1 MGVSSSEKRWVLPE
15 GVAEPAKRI
24 SAELGVHPVAAQ
36 VLVARGYRTLEQV
49 SEFLA
54 DGLDRLPDP
63 LSMKGMPAAVERL
76 ARAVLQHE
84 RTTLWGDYDVD
95 GVSSTALLSLFLAQL
110 GHPVETYIPH
120 RLGEGYGLNMAGV
133 ERIADDGTRLLIT
146 LDCGITSHPEVSRA
160 QARGVDVVVV
170 DHHAVPETMPPA
182 VAVLNPMQPG
192 CGYPTRGLCAA
203 GVAFNLCIGLRK
215 HLRERGF
222 FASRPEPN
230 LKSMLDLVALAT
242 VADVV
247 PLVGANRIL
256 VKQGLKV
263 LTEAK
268 RPGIAALKDV
278 AGLSGDEI
286 TASHVG
292 YRLGPR
298 INAAGRLDDASLGLR
313 LLCARTYDEALPL
326 ARALDAANAERQ
338 QIEKQMLVEALEAA
352 DAAVSRGA
360 KGLALWSTGWHPGV
374 VGIVAS
380 RVVERFHRP
389 TVLIG
394 MREGIGRGSARSV
407 EGFHLYDALKACA
420 GHLERFGGHRA
431 AAGITVHESKA
442 EAFRAAF
449 EQVCAERL
457 SDEDLMPRC
466 RVDAVVRPADLDG
479 RAIQAVLALA
489 PFGAGHP
496 EPVLS
501 VSSVTTVSKVL
512 AAKIEG
518 EKGHLKLMVESAPH
532 LDFIGFRLADKLAVA
547 TGGPVDVAFALSVDD
562 YRGVPRVSLKV
573 RDVRQ
578 AAAPA
583 LATVG
588 PGAKSPRPELSLLP

>member
-1 MGVSSSEKRWVLPE
+1 MAVRSDKRWVLPE
-15 GVAEPAKRI
+15 GTAEPAKVI
-24 SAELGVHPVAAQ
+24 AAELGVHPVAAQ
-36 VLVARGYRTLEQV
+36 VLAARGYRTVEQV
-49 SEFLA
+49 SDFLA
-54 DGLDRLPDP
+54 DGLDKLPDP
-63 LSMKGMPAAVERL
+63 LTMKGMPAAVERL

-120 RLGEGYGLNMAGV
+120 RLEEGYGLNRAGI
-133 ERIADDGTRLLIT
+133 ERIASDGSRVLVT
-146 LDCGITSHPEVSRA
+146 LDCGITSYAEVKLA
-160 QARGVDVVVV
+160 QDRGVDVVVV

-222 FASRPEPN
+222 FATRPEPN

-247 PLVGANRIL
+247 PLVGVNRIL

-268 RPGIAALKDV
+268 RPGIQALKDV
-278 AGLSGDEI
+278 AGLSGDDI

-298 INAAGRLDDASLGLR
+298 INAAGRLDDAALGLR

-326 ARALDAANAERQ
+326 ARQLDAANAERQ
-338 QIEKQMLVEALEAA
+338 QIEKQILVEAIESAE
-352 DAAVSRGA
+352 SSIKRGVR
-360 KGLALWSTGWHPGV
+360 GLVLWSEGWHPGV

-389 TVLIG
+389 TVMIG
-394 MREGIGRGSARSV
+394 VRDGIGRGSARSI
-407 EGFHLYDALKACA
+407 EGFHLYDALKPCA
-420 GHLERFGGHRA
+420 VHLERFGGHKM
-431 AAGITVHESKA
+431 AAGMSVLPEKA
-442 EAFRAAF
+442 AAFRAAF
-449 EQVCAERL
+449 EEICEQRL
-457 SDEDLMPRC
+457 TDDDLQSRC
-466 RVDAVVRPADLDG
+466 RVDAVIRPAELDG
-479 RAIQAVLALA
+479 RAIQAILKLA

-496 EPVLS
+496 EPVLA
-501 VSSVTTVSKVL
+501 VTGVKTVPKVM
-512 AAKIEG
+512 ASKIEG
-518 EKGHLKLMVESAPH
+518 EPGHLKLMVESAPH
-532 LDFIGFRLADKLAVA
+532 LDFIGFRLAEKLPL
-547 TGGPVDVAFALSVDD
+547 TEGPIDLAFALSVDD
-562 YRGVPRVSLKV
+562 FRGVPRVQLKL
-573 RDVRQ
+573 RDIRATT
-578 AAAPA
+578 AAAA
-583 LATVG
+583 LAWS
-588 PGAKSPRPELSLLP
+588 APRAAHAPAH